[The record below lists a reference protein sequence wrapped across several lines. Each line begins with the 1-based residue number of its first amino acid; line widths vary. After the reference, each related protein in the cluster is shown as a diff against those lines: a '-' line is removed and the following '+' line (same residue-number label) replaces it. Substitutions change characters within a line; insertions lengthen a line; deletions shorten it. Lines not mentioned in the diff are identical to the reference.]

1 MIVTPFNVI
10 LFGVVALLGVGFYG
24 LLITRNLIKVVM
36 VLQILIKGV
45 VLALV
50 LAGAV
55 GGNAGLGQS
64 TAATVIVADT
74 IVAVVGLALA
84 VQASGRAGSW
94 IWIRASAGC
103 EGELHETE
111 DGLVHD
117 RVVGR
122 CGIRRGPGC

>member
-36 VLQILIKGV
+36 VLQILIKGA

-50 LAGAV
+50 LAGTL
-55 GGNAGLGQS
+55 GGNPGLGQS

-84 VQASGRAGSW
+84 VQ
-94 IWIRASAGC
+94 
-103 EGELHETE
+103 
-111 DGLVHD
+111 V
-117 RVVGR
+117 
-122 CGIRRGPGC
+122 RRRFGTLDVPKISTLRG

>member
-1 MIVTPFNVI
+1 MIGTPFNVI

-36 VLQILIKGV
+36 VLQVLIKGV

-50 LAGAV
+50 LAGTL
-55 GGNAGLGQS
+55 GGNPGLGQS

-84 VQASGRAGSW
+84 VQ
-94 IWIRASAGC
+94 
-103 EGELHETE
+103 
-111 DGLVHD
+111 V
-117 RVVGR
+117 
-122 CGIRRGPGC
+122 RRRFGTLDVPKISTLRG